1 MSRTVPAPAG
11 QRRPPARRRR
21 DPLRPFEQAGEQL
34 LFWWEVIRN
43 IPLTLRHYS
52 LHIGVIL
59 AELSLGTGVFVV
71 GGGVVGVVILL
82 STLTG
87 SEVGFEGHNGL
98 SVIGLAP
105 LTGFISAYMNTREMA
120 PMVAALGFAARIG
133 CGFTSRIGA
142 MRISEEIDALE
153 SMAIRPIPFLVT
165 TRLLAG
171 LVLVL
176 PLYLIGLV
184 GTYLATDTMV
194 TVFFGQSHGTYQH
207 YFQAFVS
214 PVDVVYSAIKVLVLT
229 SVVTLIHCYFGFTAS
244 GGPEGVGR
252 ATGRAIRTSIIA
264 ITILDII
271 MTLTLWGV
279 DQQAVISG

>member
-1 MSRTVPAPAG
+1 VSTTAPG
-11 QRRPPARRRR
+11 RGRRGFAR
-21 DPLRPFEQAGEQL
+21 DPLAPLEQAGEQL
-34 LFWWEVIRN
+34 VFWWLVLRYIPVTIRS
-43 IPLTLRHYS
+43 YGKQ
-52 LHIGVIL
+52 IGMIVSD
-59 AELSLGTGVFVV
+59 LSLGTGVFII
-71 GGGVVGVVILL
+71 GGGVVGVTILL

-105 LTGFISAYMNTREMA
+105 LTGFVSAYLNTREMA
-120 PMVAALGFAARIG
+120 PIVASLGFAARIG
-133 CGFTSRIGA
+133 CGFTSRLGA

-153 SMAIRPIPFLVT
+153 SMAIRPVPYLVT

-171 LVLVL
+171 TVLVI
-176 PLYLIGLV
+176 PLYLICLV
-184 GTYLATDTMV
+184 GTYVATDLMV

-207 YFQAFVS
+207 YFQAFVA
-214 PVDVVYSAIKVLVLT
+214 PIDVLYSAIKVVVLT
-229 SVVTLIHCYFGFTAS
+229 SVVTLIHCYYGFTAT

-264 ITILDII
+264 ITILDIT

-279 DQQAVISG
+279 NQQAVISG

>member
-1 MSRTVPAPAG
+1 VSTTAPRTRAP
-11 QRRPPARRRR
+11 RRRSR
-21 DPLRPFEQAGEQL
+21 DVLAPLEQTGEQL
-34 LFWWEVIRN
+34 IFWWEVIRN
-43 IPLTLRHYS
+43 IPLTLRQYS
-52 LHIGVIL
+52 KHIGVIL

-105 LTGFISAYMNTREMA
+105 LTGFISAYINTREMA

-133 CGFTSRIGA
+133 CGFTSRLGA

-153 SMAIRPIPFLVT
+153 AMAIRPIPYLVT

-171 LVLVL
+171 LVLVI

-184 GTYLATDTMV
+184 GTYVATDLMV

-214 PVDVVYSAIKVLVLT
+214 PIDVFYSAIKVVVLT
-229 SVVTLIHCYFGFTAS
+229 SVVTLIHCYFGFNAS

-252 ATGRAIRTSIIA
+252 ATGRAIRTSIIT

>member
-1 MSRTVPAPAG
+1 MSTTAPG
-11 QRRPPARRRR
+11 R
-21 DPLRPFEQAGEQL
+21 DPLATLEQAGEQL
-34 LFWWEVIRN
+34 VFWWEVVRH
-43 IPLTLRHYS
+43 IPLTIRHYS
-52 LHIGVIL
+52 KQIGLIL
-59 AELSLGTGVFVV
+59 AELSLGTGIFIV

-105 LTGFISAYMNTREMA
+105 LTGFVSAYLNTREMA
-120 PMVAALGFAARIG
+120 PVVAALGFAARIG
-133 CGFTSRIGA
+133 CGFTSRLGA

-153 SMAIRPIPFLVT
+153 SMAIRPVPYLVT

-171 LVLVL
+171 LGLVI

-184 GTYLATDTMV
+184 GTYMATDFMV
-194 TVFFGQSHGTYQH
+194 TLFFGQSHGTYQH
-207 YFQAFVS
+207 YFQAFVA
-214 PVDVVYSAIKVLVLT
+214 PVDVLYSAIKVVVLT
-229 SVVTLIHCYFGFTAS
+229 SVVTLIHCYYGFTAS
-244 GGPEGVGR
+244 GGPEGVGK
-252 ATGRAIRTSIIA
+252 ATGRAIRASIIA
-264 ITILDII
+264 ITVLDIT

>member
-1 MSRTVPAPAG
+1 MSTRAG
-11 QRRPPARRRR
+11 TAHRRR
-21 DPLRPFEQAGEQL
+21 DLLATLEQAGEQL

-43 IPLTLRHYS
+43 IPLAIRQYS
-52 LHIGVIL
+52 KQIGVIL
-59 AELSLGTGVFVV
+59 ADLSLGTGVFVV

-105 LTGFISAYMNTREMA
+105 LTGFISAYLNTREMA
-120 PMVAALGFAARIG
+120 PIVAALGFAARIG

-153 SMAIRPIPFLVT
+153 SMAIRPIPYLVT

-171 LVLVL
+171 LVLVI

-214 PVDVVYSAIKVLVLT
+214 PIDVVYSAIKVVVLT

-264 ITILDII
+264 ITILDIV

-279 DQQAVISG
+279 DQQAVIAG

>member
-1 MSRTVPAPAG
+1 VSHAVPRV
-11 QRRPPARRRR
+11 RRGR
-21 DPLRPFEQAGEQL
+21 DPLRPFEEAGEQL
-34 LFWWEVIRN
+34 LFWWEVLRN
-43 IPLTLRHYS
+43 VPLTIRQYGKQ
-52 LHIGVIL
+52 IGLIL
-59 AELSLGTGVFVV
+59 AELSLGTGVFVI

-105 LTGFISAYMNTREMA
+105 LTGFVSAYLNTREMS
-120 PMVAALGFAARIG
+120 PVVAALGFAARIG
-133 CGFTSRIGA
+133 CGFTSRLGA

-153 SMAIRPIPFLVT
+153 SMAIRPVPYLVT

-171 LVLVL
+171 LGLVI

-184 GTYLATDTMV
+184 GTYMATDFMV

-207 YFQAFVS
+207 YFQAFVA
-214 PVDVVYSAIKVLVLT
+214 PIDVLYSAIKVAVLT
-229 SVVTLIHCYFGFTAS
+229 SVVTLIHCYFGFHAT

-264 ITILDII
+264 ITILDIT

>member
-1 MSRTVPAPAG
+1 MRCERHRPGRRTVG
-11 QRRPPARRRR
+11 R

-34 LFWWEVIRN
+34 VFWWDVVRHIPFTIRQ
-43 IPLTLRHYS
+43 YGKQ
-52 LHIGVIL
+52 IGMIL
-59 AELSLGTGVFVV
+59 AELSLGTGVFIV

-105 LTGFISAYMNTREMA
+105 LTGFVSAYLNTREMA
-120 PMVAALGFAARIG
+120 PVVASLGFAARIG
-133 CGFTSRIGA
+133 CGFTSRLGA

-153 SMAIRPIPFLVT
+153 SMAIRPVPFLVT

-171 LVLVL
+171 MAMVL

-184 GTYLATDTMV
+184 GTYVATDFMV

-214 PVDVVYSAIKVLVLT
+214 PVDVLYSAIKVVVLT
-229 SVVTLIHCYFGFTAS
+229 SVVTLIHCYYGFTAS
-244 GGPEGVGR
+244 GGPEGVGK
-252 ATGRAIRTSIIA
+252 ATGRAIRASIIA
-264 ITILDII
+264 ITVLDII
-271 MTLTLWGV
+271 MTLTLWGA
-279 DQQAVISG
+279 DKQAVISG